1 MRVSRY
7 HEDNAIAAFRVM
19 GLLVL
24 AAAVLAWFELYAR
37 SSVTP

>member
-1 MRVSRY
+1 MNRY

-24 AAAVLAWFELYAR
+24 VAVILAWFELYAR

>member
-1 MRVSRY
+1 MNRY

-24 AAAVLAWFELYAR
+24 VAVILACFELYAR